1 VKALPNLL
9 SALRL
14 ALAPFI
20 FWYLW
25 VGDYG
30 WALLLFAVAAL
41 TDYLD
46 GFFAR
51 RLVVHSRVG
60 AVLDPVAD
68 KVLLSG
74 TYLTLAL
81 TGGMP
86 AWIAWIVLGRDAL
99 ILAGAGALLAFTGKR
114 REFPPSAWG
123 KISTGFQIG
132 FVLAVLLDVRA
143 AAQVLLWVVAA
154 VTVWSGIDYARL
166 AFRRRYDVSNA

>member
-20 FWYLW
+20 FSFLW
-25 VGDYG
+25 LGNYR

-51 RLVVHSRVG
+51 RLGVDSRVG

-99 ILAGAGALLAFTGKR
+99 ILAGAGALLALPGSGASFRPR
-114 REFPPSAWG
+114 RGAKSAPVFRSDSYWQCCW
-123 KISTGFQIG
+123 TC
-132 FVLAVLLDVRA
+132 
-143 AAQVLLWVVAA
+143 
-154 VTVWSGIDYARL
+154 ARP
-166 AFRRRYDVSNA
+166 RRCCCGWWRR